1 MILSLP
7 LPRIGEGMRAGT
19 VSRVIARAGDAL
31 APGTPV
37 VEVHVELDEASARDC
52 PAMFSFRLIATER
65 AYLRSLRVARGDV
78 IEVATSL
85 GVATTMPDEAFDGP
99 ATRALRTT
107 SVSIQIDPLST

>member
-1 MILSLP
+1 
-7 LPRIGEGMRAGT
+7 
-19 VSRVIARAGDAL
+19 
-31 APGTPV
+31 
-37 VEVHVELDEASARDC
+37 
-52 PAMFSFRLIATER
+52 MFSFRLIATER

-78 IEVATSL
+78 IEVAASL